1 MDQMYIIN
9 HYLHLNRR
17 QAGNKLRR

>member
-1 MDQMYIIN
+1 M
-9 HYLHLNRR
+9 NRR